1 MLGEKIF
8 SKFGGS
14 FTFEVRTNFRDEN
27 DKPITPTEEQ
37 VLLYETSEET
47 QRSKAMTYIFLVL
60 AGLMLIAF
68 YILLMQCICGDH
80 SQVEY
85 QKRAMVYKK

>member
-1 MLGEKIF
+1 M
-8 SKFGGS
+8 
-14 FTFEVRTNFRDEN
+14 RTNFRDEN

>member
-1 MLGEKIF
+1 MAFVSISTLYKQAGVQDTDYLLGEKIF

-14 FTFEVRTNFRDEN
+14 FNFEVRTNFRDEN

-47 QRSKAMTYIFLVL
+47 QRSKAMTFIFLVL

-68 YILLMQCICGDH
+68 YILLM
-80 SQVEY
+80 
-85 QKRAMVYKK
+85 